1 MAIERV
7 HINPHHEGNQ
17 MDLQSLT
24 LQALQAVH
32 PNIRLAAN
40 ELGLS
45 HISDTSLTKLVAPA
59 ATVDSSGRYVLGG
72 IPLGTVAWYKTEP
85 VNTYGLG
92 SGGGGGTTVDLSGIQ
107 SQISALQEASTK
119 AARIEAVQAL
129 QAALE
134 GNTSADATLK
144 QQVDAL
150 AASLGN
156 VSSTQLKASVDKL
169 LADVAALQAGGG
181 GGGATS
187 TQMRDLQSQIDNLNS
202 QLNSL
207 GLQLTGK
214 VEKSDF
220 TEQMQN
226 LITKSTFAELQA
238 QVTSLANLRSKSKI
252 VDVSNTETIDTF
264 DGANLITL
272 LNNSGENRKVT
283 KLTGGIT
290 GQKIDLRL
298 YANTTIIH
306 DNSFIRCKANT
317 NVVGT
322 NANQFI
328 TFVCISGGG
337 LSGSNGVWLEISR
350 NF

>member
-1 MAIERV
+1 
-7 HINPHHEGNQ
+7 

-24 LQALQAVH
+24 LQELQAVH

-45 HISDTSLTKLVAPA
+45 HISDTSLTKLVAPD

-92 SGGGGGTTVDLSGIQ
+92 SGGGGGGTTVDLSGIQ

-129 QAALE
+129 QAALD
-134 GNTSADATLK
+134 GNAAADATLK

-150 AASLGN
+150 AASLGD
-156 VSSTQLKASVDKL
+156 VSATQLKASVDKL
-169 LADVAALQAGGG
+169 LADVAALQTN
-181 GGGATS
+181 GAT
-187 TQMRDLQSQIDNLNS
+187 TGALQQLQSEI
-202 QLNSL
+202 NSL
-207 GLQLTGK
+207 KSLQ
-214 VEKSDF
+214 
-220 TEQMQN
+220 
-226 LITKSTFAELQA
+226 QA
-238 QVTSLANLRSKSKI
+238 DSSKLNALEARVTDLANTRSKSKI
-252 VDVSNTETIDTF
+252 SDISTTDTIDTF
-264 DGANLITL
+264 DGSNLVTVI
-272 LNNSGENRKVT
+272 NNSGGIRVINRFT
-283 KLTGGIT
+283 SGIT

-298 YANTTIIH
+298 YANSTIVH
-306 DNSFIRCKANT
+306 NNSFIRCKGNVD
-317 NVVGT
+317 VVGT

-328 TFVCISGGG
+328 TFLCISGGG
-337 LSGSNGVWLEISR
+337 SNGSNGVWLEISR